1 MVAMETITINKQ
13 AVEDLLK
20 VKNDFDSIV
29 ESIELMSN
37 PQFMKSYSKAK
48 EQIKKRDFDEWNKL

>member
-1 MVAMETITINKQ
+1 METITINKQ

-20 VKNDFDSIV
+20 VKTEFDSIV

-37 PQFMKSYSKAK
+37 PEFMKSYNESKK
-48 EQIKKRDFDEWNKL
+48 QIKKRDFDDWDKL